1 MRYFCSFRVPN
12 RRRVEYRSLRERFLS
27 GGDDGFF
34 QSPSIV
40 NTTGHMD
47 KNVIALTLLEWI
59 KRFLSWIGIPRD
71 MLDELDEI
79 LFLILIVAI
88 AFILAAIVHSIT
100 VHVIK
105 RILKHKEVPV
115 LRSLVQYRVVRN
127 LTALIPPLII
137 SALLPFAF
145 DHKSGWYVIGE
156 KSTWIYFFVVLI
168 FSLNAILN
176 TVGDAL
182 RSKEELQNRPMKGFI
197 QIFQVIFTFVIIV
210 VIVSI
215 LVGKSPF
222 NLITGLGAFAAI
234 LLLVFRDAILGLVAG
249 VLISQNDLVRLGDWI
264 EMTDNNVNGIVTDI
278 TLTIV
283 KVQNFDNTI
292 VSVPSYALVSGS
304 VINWRGMSDS
314 GGRRIMREFALKLDC
329 IEPCTP
335 EFLEKM
341 KTFDPDLSK
350 FITGKQKQ
358 AAEGHVANT
367 ENPAGLVD
375 GTIDT
380 NAGLFRAYMAM
391 YLNRHPFV
399 NTDLLSMVRT
409 LAPTENGLPMQVY
422 CFSSNK
428 DWPRYESIQSEIM
441 EHFASV
447 LPVFGLYPYQ
457 RPDARDV
464 VVSGLLESGKIDWTA
479 VEGLPWHFVQPSEKD
494 GKA

>member
-1 MRYFCSFRVPN
+1 
-12 RRRVEYRSLRERFLS
+12 
-27 GGDDGFF
+27 
-34 QSPSIV
+34 
-40 NTTGHMD
+40 MD
-47 KNVIALTLLEWI
+47 KNEIARTLLDWI
-59 KRFLSWIGIPRD
+59 KKILSRIGIPRD
-71 MLDELDEI
+71 MLDKLDEI
-79 LFLILIVAI
+79 LFLIIIVVV
-88 AFILAAIVHSIT
+88 AFILAAIIHSIT

-105 RILKHKEVPV
+105 RILKHRNIPF
-115 LRSLVQYRVVRN
+115 LHSLIQYRVVRK
-127 LTALIPPLII
+127 LTALIPPLIV

-145 DHKSGWYVIGE
+145 DHHTGWYILGE
-156 KSTWIYFFVVLI
+156 KFTWIYFSVVLI

-176 TVGDAL
+176 TVGDTL
-182 RSKEELQNRPMKGFI
+182 KNKEQLQNRPMKGFI
-197 QIFQVIFTFVIIV
+197 QIFQVIFTCIIIV

-264 EMTDNNVNGIVTDI
+264 EMTDNNVNGTVTDI

-304 VINWRGMSDS
+304 FTNWRGMSDS
-314 GGRRIMREFALKLDC
+314 GGRRIMREFALKLDT
-329 IEPCTP
+329 IRPCTP
-335 EFLEKM
+335 EFLEQM
-341 KTFDPDLSK
+341 KAFDPQLAQ
-350 FITGKQKQ
+350 FITEKQKQ
-358 AAEGHVANT
+358 AAEGKVANT
-367 ENPAGLVD
+367 DNPAGLTD

-391 YLNRHPFV
+391 YLSRHPFV
-399 NTDLLSMVRT
+399 NTDLLLMVRT
-409 LAPTENGLPMQVY
+409 LAPTEYGLPLQVY

-447 LPVFGLYPYQ
+447 LPAFGLYPYQ
-457 RPDARDV
+457 CPDARDV
-464 VVSGLLESGKIDWTA
+464 VVNGMLESGKVDWTA
-479 VEGLPWHFVQPSEKD
+479 IAGIPWQIVRPAENKERP
-494 GKA
+494 

>member
-1 MRYFCSFRVPN
+1 
-12 RRRVEYRSLRERFLS
+12 
-27 GGDDGFF
+27 
-34 QSPSIV
+34 
-40 NTTGHMD
+40 MD
-47 KNVIALTLLEWI
+47 KNEIARTLLDWI
-59 KRFLSWIGIPRD
+59 KKILSRTGIPRD
-71 MLDELDEI
+71 MLDKLDEI
-79 LFLILIVAI
+79 LFLILIVVI
-88 AFILAAIVHSIT
+88 AFILAAIIHSVT

-105 RILKHKEVPV
+105 RILKHRNIPF
-115 LRSLVQYRVVRN
+115 LHSLVQYRVVRK

-137 SALLPFAF
+137 SGLLPFAF
-145 DHKSGWYVIGE
+145 DHKSGWYVFGE
-156 KSTWIYFFVVLI
+156 KSTWIYFFIVLI

-176 TVGDAL
+176 TVGDTL
-182 RSKEELQNRPMKGFI
+182 RSKEQLQNRPMKGFI
-197 QIFQVIFTFVIIV
+197 QIFQVIFTCVIVVVII
-210 VIVSI
+210 SI

-264 EMTDNNVNGIVTDI
+264 EMTDNSVNGVITDI

-283 KVQNFDNTI
+283 KVRNFDNTI

-304 VINWRGMSDS
+304 FINWRGMSDS
-314 GGRRIMREFALKLDC
+314 GGRRIMREFALKLDS
-329 IEPCTP
+329 IKPCTS
-335 EFLEKM
+335 EYLEKM
-341 KTFDPDLSK
+341 KSFDSDLAK
-350 FITGKQKQ
+350 FITGKQQQ
-358 AAEGHVANT
+358 AAEGKVVNT

-391 YLNRHPFV
+391 YLSRHPFV

-422 CFSSNK
+422 CFSANK

-447 LPVFGLYPYQ
+447 LPAFDLYPYQ

-464 VVSGLLESGKIDWTA
+464 VINGMLESGKIDWTA
-479 VEGLPWHFVQPSEKD
+479 VEGLPWHSLRTPEK
-494 GKA
+494 KA

>member
-182 RSKEELQNRPMKGFI
+182 RSKEELQNRPMKGGI
-197 QIFQVIFTFVIIV
+197 QLFQVRFPFVISV
-210 VIVSI
+210 V
-215 LVGKSPF
+215 LV
-222 NLITGLGAFAAI
+222 
-234 LLLVFRDAILGLVAG
+234 
-249 VLISQNDLVRLGDWI
+249 
-264 EMTDNNVNGIVTDI
+264 
-278 TLTIV
+278 
-283 KVQNFDNTI
+283 
-292 VSVPSYALVSGS
+292 
-304 VINWRGMSDS
+304 
-314 GGRRIMREFALKLDC
+314 
-329 IEPCTP
+329 
-335 EFLEKM
+335 
-341 KTFDPDLSK
+341 
-350 FITGKQKQ
+350 
-358 AAEGHVANT
+358 
-367 ENPAGLVD
+367 
-375 GTIDT
+375 
-380 NAGLFRAYMAM
+380 
-391 YLNRHPFV
+391 
-399 NTDLLSMVRT
+399 
-409 LAPTENGLPMQVY
+409 
-422 CFSSNK
+422 
-428 DWPRYESIQSEIM
+428 
-441 EHFASV
+441 
-447 LPVFGLYPYQ
+447 
-457 RPDARDV
+457 
-464 VVSGLLESGKIDWTA
+464 
-479 VEGLPWHFVQPSEKD
+479 
-494 GKA
+494 